1 MSETQG
7 NSESSKPVETVTE
20 KKEETSFLEPLQT
33 KLGNV
38 LGSWKVKVGLAS
50 AVLVAI
56 ALTVFF
62 WQHEVAALGMRL
74 WSSQAGATPIECM
87 VKDTNDDQY
96 VSCSAILNEQVVPLE
111 CGASIFN
118 VGCRINYGAA
128 ATGARKSRD

>member
-33 KLGNV
+33 KLGNL
-38 LGSWKVKVGLAS
+38 LGSWQVKVGLVS

-62 WQHEVAALGMRL
+62 WQHEVAGLGMKL

-87 VKDTNDDQY
+87 VKDTNGDQY
-96 VSCSAILNEQVVPLE
+96 VSCSAILNDQVVPLE
-111 CGASIFN
+111 CGASVFN
-118 VGCRINYGAA
+118 IGCRINYGAA
-128 ATGARKSRD
+128 APGARKSRD

>member
-7 NSESSKPVETVTE
+7 NSELSKPVETVTE
-20 KKEETSFLEPLQT
+20 QKEETRFLEPLQT
-33 KLGNV
+33 KVSNILA
-38 LGSWKVKVGLAS
+38 SWQLKVGLVG
-50 AVLVAI
+50 AVLVTI

-74 WSSQAGATPIECM
+74 WSRQAGATPIECM
-87 VKDTNDDQY
+87 VKDTNGDQY
-96 VSCSAILNEQVVPLE
+96 VSCSAILNDQVVPLE

-128 ATGARKSRD
+128 AIGARKSRD

>member
-7 NSESSKPVETVTE
+7 NSESSKPVETVTQ

-33 KLGNV
+33 KLGNI

-62 WQHEVAALGMRL
+62 WQHAVAGLGMKL
-74 WSSQAGATPIECM
+74 WSAQAGATPIECM
-87 VKDTNDDQY
+87 VKDTNNDQY

-111 CGASIFN
+111 CGASVFN
-118 VGCRINYGAA
+118 IGCRINYGAA
-128 ATGARKSRD
+128 ATGARKGRD